1 MARTREFDPDEALAK
16 AMRLFWQKGY
26 HDTSMRDLVA
36 HTGVSHAGLYSAFGS
51 KHGLLTAALDRY
63 QKDMMTEAIEALE
76 SPEASLPAVRE
87 HFERLFKLGRTPEF
101 RDGCLACN
109 CAVELASEDE
119 AVAARVQG
127 YLERLTGAFRGALE
141 RAKARGEVSA
151 DLDPAAMADLLA
163 ATQMSMAMLM
173 RARWDVER
181 IEGLARAALA
191 QLS

>member
-16 AMRLFWQKGY
+16 AMRLFWRKGY

-36 HTGVSHAGLYSAFGS
+36 YTGVSHAGLYSAFGS

-87 HFERLFKLGRTPEF
+87 HFERLFKLGQMPEF

-119 AVAARVQG
+119 AVAARIQG
-127 YLERLTGAFRGALE
+127 FLERLTGALRGALE

-151 DLDPAAMADLLA
+151 DFDPAATADLLA
-163 ATQMSMAMLM
+163 ATQMSMAILM
-173 RARWDVER
+173 RARWDVAR